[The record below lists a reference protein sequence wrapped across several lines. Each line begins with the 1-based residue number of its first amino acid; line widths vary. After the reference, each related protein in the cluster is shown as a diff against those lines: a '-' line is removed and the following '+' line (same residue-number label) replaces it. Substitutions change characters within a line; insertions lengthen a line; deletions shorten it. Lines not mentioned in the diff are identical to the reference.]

1 MVDAIIAAGG
11 QAVAAQA
18 DVADEGAVSAMFDV
32 ANERF
37 GGVDVVVNSA
47 GRMTLST
54 IAELNLDDLDAMHR
68 TNIRGTFVV
77 AREAARRVRDGG
89 AVVTFS
95 TSVVGLQFPTYGGYV
110 ASKGAVEAMT
120 LVLARELRG
129 RNITVNA
136 VAPGPTGTA
145 LFFEGKDEATIE
157 RLAKQPPLER
167 LGTPDDI
174 ANVIAFLTSAAG
186 HWVNGQVVRANGG
199 MI

>member
-1 MVDAIIAAGG
+1 
-11 QAVAAQA
+11 
-18 DVADEGAVSAMFDV
+18 
-32 ANERF
+32 
-37 GGVDVVVNSA
+37 
-47 GRMTLST
+47 
-54 IAELNLDDLDAMHR
+54 
-68 TNIRGTFVV
+68 
-77 AREAARRVRDGG
+77 
-89 AVVTFS
+89 
-95 TSVVGLQFPTYGGYV
+95 
-110 ASKGAVEAMT
+110 MT

-145 LFFEGKDEATIE
+145 LLFDGKDEATIE